1 VRYKNEK
8 STILIELSKKM
19 GEYVNEIKEKL
30 TVAELDSNWRL
41 RVYSV
46 SEEKM
51 TFVIN
56 LETTLSEQNL

>member
-1 VRYKNEK
+1 
-8 STILIELSKKM
+8 M